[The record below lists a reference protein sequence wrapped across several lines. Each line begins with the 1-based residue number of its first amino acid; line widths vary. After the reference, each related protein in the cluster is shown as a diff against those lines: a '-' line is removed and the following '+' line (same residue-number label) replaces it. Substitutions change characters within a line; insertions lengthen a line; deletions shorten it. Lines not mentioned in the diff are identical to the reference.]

1 MQERQERRIRQIR
14 RQVDWQWLNACLG
27 MICLTKVVKRK
38 PLLFSSLL
46 AKFKLI
52 FVFSLFAYRRGRK

>member
-27 MICLTKVVKRK
+27 SLKLKILTY
-38 PLLFSSLL
+38 SL
-46 AKFKLI
+46 KNVI
-52 FVFSLFAYRRGRK
+52 

>member
-27 MICLTKVVKRK
+27 MTTLLPSAGQNSCLN
-38 PLLFSSLL
+38 SN
-46 AKFKLI
+46 
-52 FVFSLFAYRRGRK
+52 